1 MNYKQLLA
9 LAALYSM
16 VLVQSC
22 VTVPR
27 IDKKDS
33 RNNQFSTQLQNWM
46 AIKHPQKIDTT
57 AKVISSDTTIELT
70 TDSTYYTIKYQPYSW
85 EQDIKS
91 DSIYYGDSIY
101 TIDSTWDVTY
111 PIPTANLDSG
121 SGFYAWGR
129 NKGGIIGM
137 TQYIPTYIDTIRNM
151 AWNGEDTVKW
161 TQLWVKHDTVIKT
174 ILRTKTITI
183 HDTITKIVVNGTEL
197 NALKTY
203 LQVSRDSTNKF
214 ILKYTQQQSTSRA
227 RLIWII
233 VLSII
238 LAVGIYFTIKK
249 GIL

>member
-1 MNYKQLLA
+1 MKYKHLLLLA
-9 LAALYSM
+9 SLSSM

-33 RNNQFSTQLQNWM
+33 RNNQFSSQLQNWM

-57 AKVISSDTTIELT
+57 AKIISSDTTMTESDSVYYRSILDKPNFTSGILIDT
-70 TDSTYYTIKYQPYSW
+70 TKYQPYL
-85 EQDIKS
+85 D
-91 DSIYYGDSIY
+91 DSVVWKPLY
-101 TIDSTWDVTY
+101 VVH
-111 PIPTANLDSG
+111 
-121 SGFYAWGR
+121 
-129 NKGGIIGM
+129 
-137 TQYIPTYIDTIRNM
+137 DTI
-151 AWNGEDTVKW
+151 VKNV
-161 TQLWVKHDTVIKT
+161 VK
-174 ILRTKTITI
+174 TKTITI
-183 HDTITKIVVNGTEL
+183 HDTVTNTVINSTEL

-203 LQVSRDSTNKF
+203 LQTSRDSTNKY

-233 VLSII
+233 ILSLI

>member
-1 MNYKQLLA
+1 MKNKHLLL

-22 VTVPR
+22 VTVRR

-57 AKVISSDTTIELT
+57 AKIISSDTTITES
-70 TDSTYYTIKYQPYSW
+70 DSVFYNLLYQPTIPADTISKYFLYSW
-85 EQDIKS
+85 DQYKIEEKD
-91 DSIYYGDSIY
+91 
-101 TIDSTWDVTY
+101 
-111 PIPTANLDSG
+111 G
-121 SGFYAWGR
+121 SFFITGR
-129 NKGGIIGM
+129 NKAPSMAEYVPSIIKN
-137 TQYIPTYIDTIRNM
+137 TD
-151 AWNGEDTVKW
+151 DTV
-161 TQLWVKHDTVIKT
+161 LWKPLYVIHDTVVKN
-174 ILRTKTITI
+174 ILRTKIITI
-183 HDTITKIVVNGTEL
+183 HDTVTNTVVNSTEL

-203 LQVSRDSTNKF
+203 LQVSRDSTNKY

-233 VLSII
+233 VLCLI